1 MLGCSRVTHPI
12 GTPRGLPANAG
23 ILASAGWLAARGL
36 FIPPDRPWH
45 VDVRI
50 PVVGSH
56 DSSLT
61 LHIRN
66 DDWSVAFEHAAKRSA
81 ILLKEVAPVADPDDH
96 ALAGLVPP
104 LKELG
109 VLLRDLEQRFAIAF
123 ARANAIIDTSI
134 AGAEP
139 IIRAWGTSL

>member
-1 MLGCSRVTHPI
+1 MTHPI

-45 VDVRI
+45 VGVTL

-56 DSSLT
+56 DSSLS

-66 DDWSVAFEHAAKRSA
+66 DDWTVAFEHAAKRSA
-81 ILLKEVAPVADPDDH
+81 ILIKEVAPVADPDEH
-96 ALAGLVPP
+96 NLAGLVPP

-109 VLLRDLEQRFAIAF
+109 VLLRDLEQRFEIRF
-123 ARANAIIDTSI
+123 ARTSPVIETSI

-139 IIRAWGTSL
+139 IIRAWVASL